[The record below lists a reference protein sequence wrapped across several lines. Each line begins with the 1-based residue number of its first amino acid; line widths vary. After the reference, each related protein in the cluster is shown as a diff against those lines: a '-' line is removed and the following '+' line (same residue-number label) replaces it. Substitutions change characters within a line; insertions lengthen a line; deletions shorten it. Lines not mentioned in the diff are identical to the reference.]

1 MYQVPSPEEQETLK
15 AENLFSPP
23 QNQFGLGQEAIRSPK
38 DTICHQDAFFPM
50 DIVLF
55 QPEIPPN
62 TGNIARLCA
71 AMDIALHLIEPLG
84 FKLEDRY
91 LKRAGL
97 DYWPHVRMKVWP
109 DLEAYLQNAGTGKR
123 LVLTSARRG
132 APLHHFTFTRN
143 DALVFGRETSGLPPE
158 VLALSDHRVR
168 IPIRNEVRSLNLS
181 TAAGI
186 ILFQALASTGLLD
199 ETLPS

>member
-1 MYQVPSPEEQETLK
+1 MPTTMHV
-15 AENLFSPP
+15 
-23 QNQFGLGQEAIRSPK
+23 
-38 DTICHQDAFFPM
+38 
-50 DIVLF
+50 VLF

-71 AMDIALHLIEPLG
+71 AMQVSLHLIEPLG

-97 DYWPHVRMKVWP
+97 DYWPHVDMKVWP
-109 DLEAYLQNAGTGKR
+109 DLDAYLRGAGKGRR
-123 LVLTSARRG
+123 LILTSARRG
-132 APLHHFTFTRN
+132 APLHRFSFMEN

-158 VLALSDHRVR
+158 VLALSAHHVR
-168 IPIRNEVRSLNLS
+168 IPIRGEVRSINLS

-186 ILFQALASTGLLD
+186 VLFQALVSAGLM
-199 ETLPS
+199 EE

>member
-1 MYQVPSPEEQETLK
+1 MHV
-15 AENLFSPP
+15 
-23 QNQFGLGQEAIRSPK
+23 
-38 DTICHQDAFFPM
+38 
-50 DIVLF
+50 VLF

-62 TGNIARLCA
+62 TGNVARLCA
-71 AMDIALHLIEPLG
+71 AMQVPLHLIEPLG

-97 DYWPHVRMKVWP
+97 DYWPHVDMTVWP
-109 DLEAYLQNAGTGKR
+109 DLGAYLSGTGKGRR

-132 APLHHFTFTRN
+132 APLHRFSFAEN

-158 VLALSDHRVR
+158 VIALSPHHVR
-168 IPIRNEVRSLNLS
+168 IPIRGEVRSINLS

-186 ILFQALASTGLLD
+186 VLFQALASAGLL
-199 ETLPS
+199 EG

>member
-1 MYQVPSPEEQETLK
+1 MHV
-15 AENLFSPP
+15 
-23 QNQFGLGQEAIRSPK
+23 
-38 DTICHQDAFFPM
+38 
-50 DIVLF
+50 VLF

-71 AMDIALHLIEPLG
+71 AMQVPLHLIEPLG

-97 DYWPHVRMKVWP
+97 DYWPHVDMTVWP
-109 DLEAYLQNAGTGKR
+109 ALDAYLGGAGKGRR

-132 APLHHFTFTRN
+132 APLHRFSFAEN

-158 VLALSDHRVR
+158 VIALSPHHVR
-168 IPIRNEVRSLNLS
+168 IPIRGEVRSINLS

-186 ILFQALASTGLLD
+186 VLFQALVSAGLM
-199 ETLPS
+199 EE